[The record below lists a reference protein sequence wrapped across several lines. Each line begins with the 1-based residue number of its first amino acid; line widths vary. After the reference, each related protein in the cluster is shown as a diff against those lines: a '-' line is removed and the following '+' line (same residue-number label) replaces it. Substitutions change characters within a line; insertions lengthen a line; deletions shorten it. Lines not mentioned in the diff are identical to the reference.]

1 MVILL
6 SLLNTLSTYSI
17 KGKEGNMYKFVIK
30 SSHGREYEGIS
41 GDFEVLQELINKK
54 ITSVNLKGQVEIY
67 AGRKLIE
74 SYEI

>member
-1 MVILL
+1 
-6 SLLNTLSTYSI
+6 
-17 KGKEGNMYKFVIK
+17 MYKFVIK

>member
-1 MVILL
+1 VTLS
-6 SLLNTLSTYSI
+6 SLLNLLSTYSI

-30 SSHGREYEGIS
+30 SKQGSEYEGIS
-41 GDFEVLQELINKK
+41 GDYEVLQELVNKK
-54 ITSVNLKGQVEIY
+54 ISSANLKGQVEIY